1 MPRDR
6 SDDYEA
12 RSQKIIN
19 CAAILFSKVGYPAA
33 KMQDIAEACGS
44 TKSMLYHYFPTKN
57 DLLFSMLNQHLV
69 LVLAVV
75 DDALE
80 LEDQPNAKLL
90 TLVYGYT
97 QKSAQARRRHMVA
110 MQDVK
115 YLPKEKQRPLIELQ
129 RKITNQVSVL
139 LMELNPRV
147 SKSTSKPYAMMLI
160 GMLNWTDTWY
170 SPSGTMK
177 PKELCDRISQL
188 FLGGFMAQ
196 AD

>member
-19 CAAILFSKVGYPAA
+19 CAAILFSKVGYPSA

-75 DDALE
+75 EDALE
-80 LEDQPNAKLL
+80 LEDQPKAKLL

-147 SKSTSKPYAMMLI
+147 SKSTAKPYAMMLI